1 MTNAE
6 VHDFVEVYEY
16 LAGEGGNL
24 HVLLFFEFRS
34 YEYVL
39 SKHYSLFICF
49 ISMKRGK
56 QLV

>member
-24 HVLLFFEFRS
+24 HVLLFFNLDLMSMFSLSIIVCLFVSFR
-34 YEYVL
+34 
-39 SKHYSLFICF
+39 
-49 ISMKRGK
+49 
-56 QLV
+56 